1 MKATIMESAEEASV
15 EASDKSEKCVFNVR
29 VSVRTPGSVRLGV
42 GVKLGE
48 DIRKSQGKNKQQ
60 RIHISTIDGEYKR
73 GKE

>member
-48 DIRKSQGKNKQQ
+48 DIRKS
-60 RIHISTIDGEYKR
+60 
-73 GKE
+73 